1 MWDIVAHHRTGM
13 LGNIFILDLLIL
25 KRWVMNQLPSGER
38 IIPRLDLNSDKVA
51 DIYAVCVNC
60 NKRFTSTRAIS
71 MHLKVTAARHAVT
84 FSNHGVY
91 DRKTGLRTNNYANY
105 YTTV

>member
-1 MWDIVAHHRTGM
+1 
-13 LGNIFILDLLIL
+13 
-25 KRWVMNQLPSGER
+25 MNQLSSAT
-38 IIPRLDLNSDKVA
+38 LDLNSDKVA

-60 NKRFTSTRAIS
+60 NKRFTSIRAIS

-91 DRKTGLRTNNYANY
+91 DKKTGLRTNNCANY
-105 YTTV
+105 YNSGIPERLNRVDEHCKPV

>member
-1 MWDIVAHHRTGM
+1 
-13 LGNIFILDLLIL
+13 
-25 KRWVMNQLPSGER
+25 MNQLPSEER
-38 IIPRLDLNSDKVA
+38 TIATLDLNSDKVA

-60 NKRFTSTRAIS
+60 NKRFTSIRAIS

-91 DRKTGLRTNNYANY
+91 DKKTGLRTSNCANY
-105 YTTV
+105 YNSLQIERSNRVDELCKPV